1 MEQKLC
7 AHRQPL
13 GRGCT
18 LLVVLSSPY
27 EVSRG
32 GNEIARKIRRLPRCN
47 CWQSLSFQ
55 ALLRAQRGQHPGR
68 KPACR
73 MLQPGW
79 PETLTPLTLYGR
91 PCPMNPPGS
100 WPCRLAKI
108 RAPTASCA
116 TRSGFTTLPT
126 HRVSVLPSWLCSGL
140 GNVLGK
146 WPDRLPEPPTSCI
159 WRRVCPPGSPGHGSP
174 GRGRTTRLSTGGR
187 CTTSDTKGQTL
198 GGDHRRLDTDG
209 TRQAQRR

>member
-1 MEQKLC
+1 M
-7 AHRQPL
+7 
-13 GRGCT
+13 
-18 LLVVLSSPY
+18 VVWRSPC

-32 GNEIARKIRRLPRCN
+32 GNEIARKIRRLPRCS

-55 ALLRAQRGQHPGR
+55 ALLRARRGQHPGR

-91 PCPMNPPGS
+91 PCPMNPRGPGLGAWQKYVPPRPRAPLSLVSPPSRHTVCLCCLPGS
-100 WPCRLAKI
+100 A
-108 RAPTASCA
+108 RAW
-116 TRSGFTTLPT
+116 GMFW
-126 HRVSVLPSWLCSGL
+126 VSGL
-140 GNVLGK
+140 TGS
-146 WPDRLPEPPTSCI
+146 RSHPPPAYGDGSAH
-159 WRRVCPPGSPGHGSP
+159 PGHPVTGHGSP
-174 GRGRTTRLSTGGR
+174 CRGSTARLSTGGR

-198 GGDHRRLDTDG
+198 GGDHRRVDTGG